1 VAARPVRESESDEG
15 GFAMSLVPVP
25 QEEPDVAVPASGAGE
40 AAEILALLAA
50 LLAAEPE
57 AGMAACRLLEARGAD
72 PLPALDWLAEG
83 AGRLAGVLDGALSYE
98 GIACD
103 RVLDRYRRQP

>member
-1 VAARPVRESESDEG
+1 MPIT
-15 GFAMSLVPVP
+15 VPVP
-25 QEEPDVAVPASGAGE
+25 AAEPDVAVPAFDAGE
-40 AAEILALLAA
+40 AAEILALVSG

-57 AGMAACRLLEARGAD
+57 AGTVAARFLEARGAD